1 MASELKNR
9 IVEAA
14 QAVRAVMRAKGAQAP
29 ELGII
34 LGTGLGDFAQALETR
49 AIVRYADI
57 PHFPHSTV
65 ESHAGEL
72 HIGTLAGRPV
82 AVMKGRV
89 HYYEGYSMQ
98 QVGFPVR
105 VLQELGCRTLIVTNA
120 CGGMNPDMPPGTIVV
135 TTDHINLMGDNPLIG
150 PNDDSLGPRF
160 PDMSEPYSRE
170 LIAHAEQV
178 ALELKQP
185 LQRGVFVAVPGP
197 NLETAAEYR
206 FLRAAG
212 ADVVGMS
219 LVPENIVAVHG
230 GMRVLAF
237 NVVTDACLPDALHAV
252 DIAAVLA
259 VAGRTAPA
267 LTRLVTEIVKRLDE
281 IPSASASAAR
291 KTPAPA
297 VQ

>member
-1 MASELKNR
+1 MASELKTR

-14 QAVRAVMRAKGAQAP
+14 EAVRARLRAGGAQAP
-29 ELGII
+29 ELGVI
-34 LGTGLGDFAQALETR
+34 LGTGLGDFAQALEAR
-49 AIVRYADI
+49 VVVPYADI
-57 PHFPHSTV
+57 PHFPRSTV

-72 HIGTLAGRPV
+72 HVGTLGGRRV

-89 HYYEGYSMQ
+89 HYYEGYTMQ
-98 QVGFPVR
+98 QVAFPVR
-105 VLQELGCRTLIVTNA
+105 VLRELGCHTLVVTNA
-120 CGGMNPDMPPGTIVV
+120 CGGMNPDMPAGTIVV

-170 LIAHAEQV
+170 LV
-178 ALELKQP
+178 ALAERTALDLKQP
-185 LQRGVFVAVPGP
+185 LQRGVFVGVPGP

-219 LVPENIVAVHG
+219 LVPENIAAVHG

-237 NVVTDACLPDALHAV
+237 NVVTDACLPDALHPV
-252 DIAAVLA
+252 DLAAVIE
-259 VAGRTAPA
+259 VANRTAPA
-267 LTRLVTEIVKRLDE
+267 LTRLVTEIVRRLD
-281 IPSASASAAR
+281 ASGSDSNPAAR
-291 KTPAPA
+291 STQAPA
-297 VQ
+297 VK